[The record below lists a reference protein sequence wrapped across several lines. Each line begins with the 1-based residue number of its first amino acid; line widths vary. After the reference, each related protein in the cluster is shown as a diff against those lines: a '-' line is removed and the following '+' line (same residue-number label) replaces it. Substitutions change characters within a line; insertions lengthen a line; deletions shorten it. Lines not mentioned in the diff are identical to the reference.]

1 MHPFQAR
8 KPITVFYFIRMNELI
23 RVSQN
28 EKGHQVVSARELY
41 EFLEVKTQFTK
52 WCERMFEY
60 GFEENKD
67 YSLLSQKRLTAQGNE
82 TSFIDYVLTLD
93 TSKEIAMLQRSEKGK
108 QARVYFIE
116 CEKKLKE
123 KTPSY
128 LIKDEIERAKA
139 WITEAE
145 ERKQLQE
152 KNEVLQFRSDFVD
165 VCFDTDGLF
174 SMEETVK
181 ILKLPFGRNEM
192 MKQLREKGVLTT
204 SNTPTQRFVS
214 NGYFKV
220 VESMVENGSFKK
232 LVSTTYA
239 TQKGIGHIHKMFA
252 EK

>member
-1 MHPFQAR
+1 MQ
-8 KPITVFYFIRMNELI
+8 ELI
-23 RVSQN
+23 KVSQN
-28 EKGHQVVSARELY
+28 ESGQQVVSARELY
-41 EFLEVKTQFTK
+41 EFLEVKTEFTK

-60 GFEENKD
+60 GFSEHQD
-67 YSLLSQKRLTAQGNE
+67 YQKVTVKNDDNSKGGRSTL
-82 TSFIDYVLTLD
+82 IDYALTID

-116 CEKKLKE
+116 CEKKLKD
-123 KTPSY
+123 KLPSY

-139 WITEAE
+139 WIIEAE
-145 ERKQLQE
+145 EKKQLQE
-152 KNEVLQFRSDFVD
+152 RNEVLQFRSDFVD

-192 MKQLREKGVLTT
+192 MKKLREKGVLTS
-204 SNTPTQRFVS
+204 SNSPTQRFIS

-220 VESMVENGSFKK
+220 VESMIENGSFKK

-239 TQKGIGHIHKMFA
+239 TQKGIGHIHKMFT